1 MHNTPLHH
9 KYSHLHTPNQKMF
22 VPYLYTEHACAYSIL
37 CKITGIC
44 RRLIGM
50 FDGLMKEGWF
60 WAIKNEQRLR
70 MLFVFSVVG
79 MGVLDFNELPF

>member
-1 MHNTPLHH
+1 
-9 KYSHLHTPNQKMF
+9 
-22 VPYLYTEHACAYSIL
+22 
-37 CKITGIC
+37 
-44 RRLIGM
+44 M
-50 FDGLMKEGWF
+50 FDGLMKKGWF

>member
-1 MHNTPLHH
+1 
-9 KYSHLHTPNQKMF
+9 
-22 VPYLYTEHACAYSIL
+22 
-37 CKITGIC
+37 
-44 RRLIGM
+44 M